1 MAEPLTII
9 GLASNIISFV
19 DFGFKLVSGA
29 KNVRDSLHG
38 TTPEINE
45 LEQTL
50 ARVQRLSAQLQSE
63 AVTEPQQLS
72 QYEKDILGTVNE
84 CNALAKDIAKRT
96 KNLKVRDNARFK
108 LWEYGKVALSEIF
121 DTKEIED
128 LRRRLDKVEQ
138 RLRFNICNALDG

>member
-19 DFGFKLVSGA
+19 DFGFKLVSEA

-63 AVTEPQQLS
+63 AVTGPQQLS
-72 QYEKDILGTVNE
+72 QDEKDILGTVNE

-108 LWEYGKVALSEIF
+108 LLEYGKVALSEIF
-121 DTKEIED
+121 HTKEIED